1 MAKSAHNRT
10 KKTEAMIM
18 YNYCKTFFSR
28 KRAEGLRA
36 ELAAQEIDTIIVSE
50 QDYLNTGGTLYYM
63 KWNKG

>member
-1 MAKSAHNRT
+1 
-10 KKTEAMIM
+10 MIM

-36 ELAAQEIDTIIVSE
+36 ELAAQEIDAIIVSE
-50 QDYLNTGGTLYYM
+50 QNYLNNGGTLYYM